1 MSETVAAE
9 VFRVARESID
19 VLPAPFDAVVAE
31 ARSQRRRRRRT
42 VLVSVVAGVLVV
54 AGVAWAASRPAERA
68 PESRWTVTREPNPA
82 DVAWYAGGRL
92 HLARVAIDTPPV
104 ADLATVA
111 DGAAFTTRAGTVYF
125 AGADGTVTEIGSAGP
140 GGRIEASDQTDWVAW
155 VDPSDGVPRLVLH
168 NLVSGKDFATLDLPD
183 GGTVI
188 AVDQAHVYYATPAG
202 EFRWGPDEDAVR
214 LDRTGLLDAKAGVLV
229 YATDDGIEMT
239 QAVYNS
245 SVVRPGVGA
254 RISPT
259 GGVVLSAAGSADPP
273 FRPLLYAVRSG
284 DPKRSGLT
292 GGELALDATFGPNHT
307 VSYLIVPRADLA
319 AGPDLDGNP
328 DPLVVLRT
336 CDLDPVVCHDVLPLA
351 RPGERPV
358 LAH

>member
-1 MSETVAAE
+1 MSEMLAAE

-19 VLPAPFDAVVAE
+19 VLPAPFEAVLAE
-31 ARSQRRRRRRT
+31 SRSQRRRRRRT

-54 AGVAWAASRPAERA
+54 AGVAWAASRPAEPA
-68 PESRWTVTREPNPA
+68 VARWTVTREPNAA
-82 DVAWYAGGRL
+82 DVAWYAGGQL
-92 HLARVAIDTPPV
+92 HLDRVAIDMPAV
-104 ADLATVA
+104 VELATVA
-111 DGAAFTTRAGTVYF
+111 DGAAFTNRHGTVYF
-125 AGADGTVTEIGSAGP
+125 AAADGSVTEIGSAGP
-140 GGRIEASDQTDWVAW
+140 DGRIEASDQTDWVAW
-155 VDPSDGVPRLVLH
+155 VDPTHDVPRLILH

-202 EFRWGPDEDAVR
+202 EFRWGPGDDPVR

-229 YATDDGIEMT
+229 YATGDGIEMM
-239 QAVYNS
+239 QSVYS
-245 SVVRPGVGA
+245 TSVVRPGVGA

-284 DPKRSGLT
+284 DSRRSGLT

-307 VSYLIVPRADLA
+307 ISYLVVPRADLA